1 MLIIINF
8 TWIWH
13 PHLWCAH
20 SMSVVIRSSY
30 NYTDILNVLLVG
42 RQRSMLQI
50 LWNVVTYSDKQI
62 IQEKSYF
69 SPILWFYVLCLK
81 VQSEHYYCHFRK
93 HLSSVLY
100 LGFCVQVL
108 SEKNTNLNI
117 LKQPLIF
124 FCTHF
129 VH

>member
-62 IQEKSYF
+62 IQEKIVISV
-69 SPILWFYVLCLK
+69 P
-81 VQSEHYYCHFRK
+81 YCDFM
-93 HLSSVLY
+93 Y
-100 LGFCVQVL
+100 CV
-108 SEKNTNLNI
+108 
-117 LKQPLIF
+117 
-124 FCTHF
+124 
-129 VH
+129 